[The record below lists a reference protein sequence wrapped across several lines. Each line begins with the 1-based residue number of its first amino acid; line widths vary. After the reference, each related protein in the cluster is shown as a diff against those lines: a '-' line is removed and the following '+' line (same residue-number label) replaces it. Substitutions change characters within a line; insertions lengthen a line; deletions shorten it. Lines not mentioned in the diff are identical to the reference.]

1 MSRTRSIAFAAVV
14 AIVAVAAGML
24 LARALTMRA
33 PQATRAALASGT
45 MLTPARPLPEFAFVD
60 HAGQPFGPD
69 RLHGRW
75 SLLFFGFTSCPDVC
89 PTTLG
94 LLAQV
99 EKQLS
104 DLPPEER
111 PQVVLVSVDPQRDT
125 PEQLA
130 SYVKFFSP
138 SFIGVTASQASIKEF
153 TRSMGVPVA
162 IKPTGEGRYTVDHS
176 AAVFAID
183 PAGEWRALFSPPHS
197 PDALAADLRRL
208 KRAPQDG

>member
-1 MSRTRSIAFAAVV
+1 MSRTRSIAFAVAV

-24 LARALTMRA
+24 LARALTTRA
-33 PQATRAALASGT
+33 SQATRAPLASGT
-45 MLTPARPLPEFAFVD
+45 LLTPARPLPEFALID

-69 RLHGRW
+69 RLRGRW

-89 PTTLG
+89 PTTLA

-104 DLPPEER
+104 DLPAEER
-111 PQVVLVSVDPQRDT
+111 PQVILVSVDPQRDT

-130 SYVKFFSP
+130 SYVRFFSP
-138 SFIGVTASQASIKEF
+138 SFIGVTASQVSIKEF

-162 IKPTGEGRYTVDHS
+162 ITPTGEGRYTVDHS
-176 AAVFAID
+176 AAVFVID
-183 PAGEWRALFSPPHS
+183 PAGELRALFSPPHS